1 MGFYLI
7 LGVFALIGFAVQ
19 SQLRSKFKRYSQMP
33 VSSGMT
39 GAETAATMLR
49 HYGVNDVRIVEGRGS
64 LTDHYNPQTKTVALS
79 PDVFHGRSVAAAAVA
94 AHECGHAVQHATQYS
109 MLQFRS
115 GIVPMVQF
123 AASIQQYLFLAA
135 IFLLGSFPQ
144 LMLLAIATYGVTTL
158 FSLVTLPVE
167 FDASKRA
174 LVWLDNSGMTGT
186 QAEYDGARD
195 ALNWAGLTYV
205 VAALSSLVMLIY
217 LILRFGNR

>member
-7 LGVFALIGFAVQ
+7 LGLFAVIGFAVQ

-33 VSSGMT
+33 LSTGMS
-39 GAETAATMLR
+39 GAETADAMLR
-49 HYGVNDVRIVEGRGS
+49 HYGITDVQIVEGRGT
-64 LTDHYNPQTKTVALS
+64 LTDHYNPRTKTVALS
-79 PDVFHGRSVAAAAVA
+79 PDVFRGRSVAAAAVA

-115 GIVPMVQF
+115 GIVPIVQI
-123 AASIQQYLFLAA
+123 ASSIQTYVFMAA

-144 LMLLAIATYGVTTL
+144 LMLIAIASYAITTL

-174 LVWLDNSGMTGT
+174 LVWLDNAGVTHS
-186 QAEYDGARD
+186 QAEYDGAKD
-195 ALNWAGLTYV
+195 ALKWAGMTYV

-217 LILRFGNR
+217 LILRFSSR